1 MKKILMKLKQK
12 LKMFDVVT
20 VAVLFVSY
28 ILIILLNKDNS
39 IPTNLVNTV
48 NILITIFF
56 SVSISLLSS
65 RESTF
70 AWKKTKTVEYSPYV
84 DIKIKKSEANYQVT
98 FKNTGRGELYNL
110 NIMFEK
116 ESLLKTI
123 LELDINFF
131 DYGVNLRQNEEFTF
145 KIVKDKNDT
154 TKNDTTTQ
162 IIESI
167 ILTYEDLLG
176 QPYSQNIRIICLDSK
191 EVVCLSQKPFI
202 IDNPYTKNRTF

>member
-70 AWKKTKTVEYSPYV
+70 AWKKTKTVEYSPY
-84 DIKIKKSEANYQVT
+84 ISIEIKKSEADYQVT

-110 NIMFEK
+110 NVMFEK

-123 LELDINFF
+123 LKLDINYF

-145 KIVKDKNDT
+145 KIIEDKNEII
-154 TKNDTTTQ
+154 TQ

-167 ILTYEDLLG
+167 TLTYEDLLG
-176 QPYSQNIRIICLDSK
+176 QPYSQNIRMICLDSK
-191 EVVCLSQKPFI
+191 EVLCLSQKPFI

>member
-1 MKKILMKLKQK
+1 MKNKFYLKIYSVKRKKWTYFINTFILCFVIFKFLISSKNITINLVSIIILM
-12 LKMFDVVT
+12 
-20 VAVLFVSY
+20 
-28 ILIILLNKDNS
+28 
-39 IPTNLVNTV
+39 
-48 NILITIFF
+48 ITICFNSF
-56 SVSISLLSS
+56 SSWLNGADSL
-65 RESTF
+65 F
-70 AWKKTKTVEYSPYV
+70 AWKNTKTIEYSPYV
-84 DIKIKKSEANYQVT
+84 SIKIKKSEANYQVT

-123 LELDINFF
+123 LKLDINLF
-131 DYGVNLRQNEEFTF
+131 DYGVNLRQNEQFTL
-145 KIVKDKNDT
+145 KIFKDKNDII
-154 TKNDTTTQ
+154 TQ

-167 ILTYEDLLG
+167 TLTYEDLLG

>member
-1 MKKILMKLKQK
+1 MKKILKKLEQK
-12 LKMFDVVT
+12 LKMFDAVT
-20 VAVLFVSY
+20 VAVLIVSY
-28 ILIILLNKDNS
+28 FLIIILNKNNI

-48 NILITIFF
+48 NGLITIFF
-56 SVSISLLSS
+56 SVSISLLSG
-65 RESTF
+65 RESIFT
-70 AWKKTKTVEYSPYV
+70 WKKTKTIEYSPYV
-84 DIKIKKSEANYQVT
+84 SIKIKESEDNYQVT

-116 ESLLKTI
+116 ESLLKAI
-123 LELDINFF
+123 LKFDINFF

-145 KIVKDKNDT
+145 KIDKDKNDII
-154 TKNDTTTQ
+154 TK

-167 ILTYEDLLG
+167 TLTYEDLLE

>member
-1 MKKILMKLKQK
+1 MKKMLMKLEQK
-12 LKMFDVVT
+12 LKMFNAAT
-20 VAVLFVSY
+20 VAVLIVSY
-28 ILIILLNKDNS
+28 ILIILLNKDDS
-39 IPTNLVNTV
+39 IPTNLVDTV
-48 NILITIFF
+48 NALITIFF
-56 SVSISLLSS
+56 SIGISLLSG
-65 RESTF
+65 RESIF
-70 AWKKTKTVEYSPYV
+70 AWKKTKTVEYSPYIS
-84 DIKIKKSEANYQVT
+84 IKIKKSEDNYQVT

-145 KIVKDKNDT
+145 KIVKDKNDII
-154 TKNDTTTQ
+154 TQ

-167 ILTYEDLLG
+167 TLTYEDLLG
-176 QPYSQNIRIICLDSK
+176 QPYSQNIRMICLDSK

-202 IDNPYTKNRTF
+202 IDNPYAKNRTF

>member
-1 MKKILMKLKQK
+1 MLMKLEQK
-12 LKMFDVVT
+12 LKMFDVAI

-28 ILIILLNKDNS
+28 ILIILLNKDDS
-39 IPTNLVNTV
+39 IPTNSVNTV
-48 NILITIFF
+48 NVLITIFF

-65 RESTF
+65 RESIF
-70 AWKKTKTVEYSPYV
+70 VWKKTKTVEYSPYV
-84 DIKIKKSEANYQVT
+84 SIKIKKSEDHYQVT
-98 FKNTGRGELYNL
+98 FKNIGRGELYNL

-145 KIVKDKNDT
+145 KIVKDKNDII
-154 TKNDTTTQ
+154 TQ

-167 ILTYEDLLG
+167 TLTYEDLLG
-176 QPYSQNIRIICLDSK
+176 QPYSQNIRIICLVSK

>member
-1 MKKILMKLKQK
+1 MKKMLMKLEKK
-12 LKMFDVVT
+12 LKMFDAAIL
-20 VAVLFVSY
+20 AVLFVSY

-84 DIKIKKSEANYQVT
+84 SIEIKKFEANYQVT
-98 FKNTGRGELYNL
+98 FKNIGRGELYNL

-123 LELDINFF
+123 LKSDINFF

-145 KIVKDKNDT
+145 KIVKDKNDII
-154 TKNDTTTQ
+154 TQ

-167 ILTYEDLLG
+167 TLTYEDLLG

-202 IDNPYTKNRTF
+202 VDNPYTINRTF

>member
-1 MKKILMKLKQK
+1 MKKMLMKLEKK
-12 LKMFDVVT
+12 LKMFDAAIL
-20 VAVLFVSY
+20 AVLFVSY

-84 DIKIKKSEANYQVT
+84 SIEIKKFEANYQVT

-123 LELDINFF
+123 LKSDINFF

-145 KIVKDKNDT
+145 KIVKDKNDII
-154 TKNDTTTQ
+154 TQ

-167 ILTYEDLLG
+167 TLTYEDLLG
-176 QPYSQNIRIICLDSK
+176 QAYSQNIRIICLDSK

-202 IDNPYTKNRTF
+202 VDNPYTKNRTF